1 MGENNLH
8 NAVRIVRAVQGK
20 SSGAASGSGGSS
32 GVSLG
37 TVLTPPPG
45 ISVKLDDIPSTF
57 EKGEILINEM
67 LIEHK
72 REKIEISDKSPGEH
86 SISDGEITVKEPILK
101 AGDRIVAA
109 LIGRQK
115 LVVMAKVVVP

>member
-8 NAVRIVRAVQGK
+8 NAVRIVRAVQAK
-20 SSGAASGSGGSS
+20 SSGTASGAGGSS

-57 EKGEILINEM
+57 EKGEILINET

-72 REKIEISDKSPGEH
+72 IEKVEISDKSPGEH
-86 SISDGEITVKEPILK
+86 SISDGAITVKEPILK

-115 LVVMAKVVVP
+115 LVVMAKVVTP